1 MGSFSFVIRVHPL
14 LMILQSLPWSKFL
27 RTIGADQLKVEGLG
41 VLLKCKRGFE
51 DFSTF
56 GAFLTVCHC
65 YGVHIGFVFQH
76 PYLCHKRFS
85 AQITKNY
92 PEWFWKRCFSIS
104 RGQRGPKGSIV
115 GCMSYFHV
123 ILQSCLCVVL
133 FMARGAGKLLGFF
146 NVVSCM
152 VAK

>member
-1 MGSFSFVIRVHPL
+1 M
-14 LMILQSLPWSKFL
+14 
-27 RTIGADQLKVEGLG
+27 
-41 VLLKCKRGFE
+41 LLKCKRGFE

-85 AQITKNY
+85 AQIIKNY

-146 NVVSCM
+146 MCNVRLFFRLFFLLHFTQGAPPPSHNLLWR
-152 VAK
+152 AGTSYWILL